1 MGFLN
6 ITVIIIT
13 TVIAKYLVGIQWIE
27 IMERMAQCLHV

>member
-6 ITVIIIT
+6 ITGIIT
-13 TVIAKYLVGIQWIE
+13 TVIAKHLVGIQWSE